1 MSAVTVAAVYG
12 THRLLAGHIALWAIL
27 LIEITAGIAA
37 YALLTLLCRPEGWRE
52 VRTILQQ
59 TAAAR
64 HK

>member
-1 MSAVTVAAVYG
+1 M
-12 THRLLAGHIALWAIL
+12 LLAGHIALWAIL